1 MSIDAC
7 LPDTIVAFVEW
18 LVRESGWKVRD
29 PEDPSQ
35 LVPVSARHIA
45 ILFRRFTNWGA
56 DITRDYVRALEAR
69 EIPHLLVGSKS
80 FHSREEVE
88 TLRAALTA
96 IEWPDDE
103 LSVFA
108 TLKGSL
114 FAIPDNLLLRF
125 HHEIGRL
132 HPFRAIP
139 ENLAPEL
146 QPVAEALQVLAA
158 LHRERNRRPIADTV
172 NALLESARAH

>member
-1 MSIDAC
+1 MFGAWKPARSRI
-7 LPDTIVAFVEW
+7 FW
-18 LVRESGWKVRD
+18 LDRNR
-29 PEDPSQ
+29 
-35 LVPVSARHIA
+35 
-45 ILFRRFTNWGA
+45 
-56 DITRDYVRALEAR
+56 
-69 EIPHLLVGSKS
+69 

-96 IEWPDDE
+96 IEWPEDE

-132 HPFRAIP
+132 HPFRELP
-139 ENLAPEL
+139 ENLDTGF
-146 QPVAEALQVLAA
+146 QS
-158 LHRERNRRPIADTV
+158 NRRSTCACSPI
-172 NALLESARAH
+172 